1 MEQIKSKP
9 ITSDM
14 KYPGIYLIINL
25 YNNKFYVGSSVNLQ
39 KRKEHHFG
47 DLKSNKHKNKH
58 LQSAYNKYGKEYF
71 IMVMIEKVEDKN
83 NLTEREQYW
92 IDSLD
97 ACNRDIAYN
106 ICPTA
111 GNQLGFK
118 HSEETIAKLKEIKGE
133 KASMYGKNH
142 TKEAI
147 KNMSKPVIQCAL
159 DGTYIKEWEGGSL
172 AAKILELN
180 SSTISGC
187 CRFRYKY
194 HGDYLWFYKEYYE
207 SSDFNIDNHIPNIGK
222 RINQYSLDGEFI
234 KTWDSYRDIRKI
246 YDINQT
252 VFIRCCEGKAKTHHG
267 FIWQYAS

>member
-9 ITSDM
+9 ITSKM

-118 HSEETIAKLKEIKGE
+118 HSEEAKQKISKNNSRFWKDKHHSE
-133 KASMYGKNH
+133 KSKRKMSN
-142 TKEAI
+142 TK
-147 KNMSKPVIQCAL
+147 
-159 DGTYIKEWEGGSL
+159 
-172 AAKILELN
+172 
-180 SSTISGC
+180 
-187 CRFRYKY
+187 
-194 HGDYLWFYKEYYE
+194 
-207 SSDFNIDNHIPNIGK
+207 IGK
-222 RINQYSLDGEFI
+222 KHSEETKQKLSESI
-234 KTWDSYRDIRKI
+234 KI
-246 YDINQT
+246 
-252 VFIRCCEGKAKTHHG
+252 
-267 FIWQYAS
+267 